1 MNEWMHKPDLNLRQR
16 PPNQCLTCPKREF
29 RTVRR
34 FNPMVEDVVLDLRE
48 RRQDWLEDGGERE
61 EGDGAR
67 PSSGPPPPDSAGSWR
82 SVRLKNGAVS
92 SVSERDGIL
101 GTVRTLCV

>member
-1 MNEWMHKPDLNLRQR
+1 MNTPDLNSFANHQ
-16 PPNQCLTCPKREF
+16 PPNPGLTCPKREF

-34 FNPMVEDVVLDLRE
+34 FNPMVEDAVLDLRE
-48 RRQDWLEDGGERE
+48 RRQDWLDGGGGEKE

-67 PSSGPPPPDSAGSWR
+67 PSSGPPPRDSAGSWR

-92 SVSERDGIL
+92 SVSDRDGTL
-101 GTVRTLCV
+101 GTVRALCV